1 MSLPQ
6 FSDQQPKDALAVTE
20 RRTILYIEDDAHA
33 RNLVRKILQRDFE
46 VLTAQNGLE
55 GLDILQQQTPDLV
68 LTDLNLPDLSGEI
81 IAVRIRAIAGENLP
95 IVAVTAHNDKQMRQR
110 ALAAGCIGYITKPI
124 DSRTLAATI
133 RDFLEG
139 RTEQLDDADHRR
151 ATKEMQ
157 ADLTSQLERTVRKL
171 QEDNAELRNLERA
184 KTAFLTQ
191 VSHELRTPLTV
202 LSGYVQMLHQ
212 QLQADP
218 TVNPYYA
225 QLANLAVSGVQRL
238 QTVMNEVVV
247 MARLAANQVDAFM
260 APVIIGE
267 LAQQAIEEY
276 SPALERRHLQLE
288 MSGDCWEQVITADAT
303 LLRLAFS
310 NLISNAIKATPDY
323 GAPIT
328 FHIGKQAEILHVRV
342 SDHGVGIHPEQLR
355 LLFKPFYT
363 SIDVNRG
370 RTSKTDFMGMGLG
383 IGLTVVARIVEAHNG
398 RVWAESPGYDEQACP
413 GATFHILLPPSSGI
427 AH

>member
-1 MSLPQ
+1 M
-6 FSDQQPKDALAVTE
+6 TE
-20 RRTILYIEDDAHA
+20 KRTILYIEDDANA
-33 RNLVRKILQRDFE
+33 RNLVRKILQREFN

-55 GLDILQQQTPDLV
+55 GLDILKHRTPDLV

-81 IAVRIRAIAGENLP
+81 IAARIRAIAGESLP
-95 IVAVTAHNDKQMRQR
+95 IVAMTAHNNRQVRER

-133 RDFLEG
+133 HDFLGG
-139 RTEQLDDADHRR
+139 RTERLAEADQRR
-151 ATKEMQ
+151 ATQEMQ
-157 ADLTSQLERTVRKL
+157 ADLTRELERTVRKL

-202 LSGYVQMLHQ
+202 LSGYVQILRQ

-218 TVNPYYA
+218 SVNPNYVE
-225 QLANLAVSGVQRL
+225 LANAAAAGVQRL
-238 QTVMNEVVV
+238 QAVMNEVVV

-260 APVIIGE
+260 APLIIGE
-267 LAQQAIEEY
+267 VAQAAIEEY
-276 SPALERRHLQLE
+276 LPALERRHLQIE
-288 MSGDCWEQVITADAT
+288 ASGDCWDQTIMGDAA
-303 LLRLAFS
+303 LLQLAFS
-310 NLISNAIKATPDY
+310 NLISNAIKATPDH

-328 FHIGKQAEILHVRV
+328 FHIGKRADILHVYV
-342 SDHGVGIHPEQLR
+342 QDHGIGIHPEQLR

-383 IGLTVVARIVEAHNG
+383 IGLTIVARIVEAHNG
-398 RVWAESPGYDEQACP
+398 RVWAESNGCDEEACP
-413 GATFHILLPPSSGI
+413 GATFHILLPISSG
-427 AH
+427 

>member
-1 MSLPQ
+1 MP
-6 FSDQQPKDALAVTE
+6 E

-46 VLTAQNGLE
+46 VLTARNGLE
-55 GLDILQQQTPDLV
+55 GLDILKQRTPDLV
-68 LTDLNLPDLSGEI
+68 LTDLNLPDLSGEV
-81 IAVRIRAIAGENLP
+81 IAARIRAIAGEALP
-95 IVAVTAHNDKQMRQR
+95 IVAMTAHDEKQVRER

-124 DSRTLAATI
+124 DSRTLAAAI
-133 RDFLEG
+133 HDFLGG
-139 RTEQLDDADHRR
+139 RIERLGDDEQRR

-202 LSGYVQMLHQ
+202 LSGYIQMLHQ
-212 QLQADP
+212 RLQADP
-218 TVNPYYA
+218 RVDPSYVE
-225 QLANLAVSGVQRL
+225 LANSAMAGVQRL
-238 QTVMNEVVV
+238 HAVMNEVVV
-247 MARLAANQVDAFM
+247 MARLAANQIDAFM
-260 APVIIGE
+260 SPVVVGT
-267 LAQQAIEEY
+267 LAREAIEEY
-276 SPALERRHLQLE
+276 RPALERRRLRVE
-288 MSGDCWEQVITADAT
+288 ASGECWNQMIVADAT

-310 NLISNAIKATPDY
+310 NLVSNAIKATPD
-323 GAPIT
+323 GGGPIT
-328 FHIGKQAEILHVRV
+328 FHIGKQAEFLHVRV
-342 SDHGVGIHPEQLR
+342 SDHGIGIQPDHLR

-383 IGLTVVARIVEAHNG
+383 IGLTIVARVVEAHNG
-398 RVWAESPGYDEQACP
+398 RVWAESNGYDEQACP
-413 GATFHILLPPSSGI
+413 GATFHILLPISGDV
-427 AH
+427 AR

>member
-1 MSLPQ
+1 MAE
-6 FSDQQPKDALAVTE
+6 K
-20 RRTILYIEDDAHA
+20 RTILYIEDDAHA
-33 RNLVRKILQRDFE
+33 RNLVRKILQRDFD

-55 GLDILQQQTPDLV
+55 GLDILKQRTPDLV
-68 LTDLNLPDLSGEI
+68 LTDLNLPDLSGEV
-81 IAVRIRAIAGENLP
+81 IAARIRAIVGEGLP
-95 IVAVTAHNDKQMRQR
+95 IVAMTAHNEKQVRER

-124 DSRTLAATI
+124 DSRTLVATI
-133 RDFLEG
+133 HDFLGG
-139 RTEQLDDADHRR
+139 RTEQLGEADQRR

-157 ADLTSQLERTVRKL
+157 ATLTSQLEQTVRKL

-202 LSGYVQMLHQ
+202 LSGYIQMLCQ

-218 TVNPYYA
+218 TVNPRYVE
-225 QLANLAVSGVQRL
+225 LANMAATGLQRL
-238 QTVMNEVVV
+238 HTVMNEVVV

-260 APVIIGE
+260 APVLIGDV
-267 LAQQAIEEY
+267 ARQAIEEY
-276 SPALERRHLQLE
+276 RTALERRRLRLE
-288 MSGDCWEQVITADAT
+288 MSGDCWEQVIMADAA

-310 NLISNAIKATPDY
+310 NLISNAIKATPDG
-323 GAPIT
+323 GAPIG
-328 FHIGKQAEILHVRV
+328 FHIGKQADVLHVRV
-342 SDHGVGIHPEQLR
+342 SDHGIGIQPEQLR

-363 SIDVNRG
+363 NIDVNRG

-398 RVWAESPGYDEQACP
+398 RVWAESDGYDEQACP
-413 GATFHILLPPSSGI
+413 GATFHILLPLSSQP
-427 AH
+427 AR

>member
-1 MSLPQ
+1 
-6 FSDQQPKDALAVTE
+6 VTE
-20 RRTILYIEDDAHA
+20 KRTILYIEDDAQA
-33 RNLVRKILQRDFE
+33 RNLVRKILQREFN

-55 GLDILQQQTPDLV
+55 GLDILKHRTPDLV

-81 IAVRIRAIAGENLP
+81 IAARIRAIAGESLP
-95 IVAVTAHNDKQMRQR
+95 IVAMTAHNDRQVRER

-133 RDFLEG
+133 HDFLGG
-139 RTEQLDDADHRR
+139 RTERLAEADQRR
-151 ATKEMQ
+151 ATQEMQ
-157 ADLTSQLERTVRKL
+157 ADLTRELERTVRKL

-202 LSGYVQMLHQ
+202 LSGYVQILRQ

-218 TVNPYYA
+218 SVNPNYVE
-225 QLANLAVSGVQRL
+225 LANAAAAGVQRL
-238 QTVMNEVVV
+238 QAVMNEVVV

-260 APVIIGE
+260 APLIIGE
-267 LAQQAIEEY
+267 VAHAAIEEY
-276 SPALERRHLQLE
+276 LPALERRHLQIE
-288 MSGDCWEQVITADAT
+288 ASGDCWDQTIMGDAA
-303 LLRLAFS
+303 LLQLAFS
-310 NLISNAIKATPDY
+310 NLISNAIKATPDH

-328 FHIGKQAEILHVRV
+328 FHIGKRADILHVYV
-342 SDHGVGIHPEQLR
+342 QDHGIGIHPEQLR

-383 IGLTVVARIVEAHNG
+383 IGLTIVARIVEAHNG
-398 RVWAESPGYDEQACP
+398 RVWAESNGCDEEACP
-413 GATFHILLPPSSGI
+413 GATFHILLPISSG
-427 AH
+427 